1 MADQHDTVDDGQLLK
16 ILIKKR
22 GSVKFRLT
30 HLVKQ
35 LDAVEKDIS
44 SIEELQF
51 VEWKQKADR
60 MPLLWDEFAGIQCQI
75 ESLSDEPDQF
85 QERVDFENKYDR
97 CLARLKQLLKKS
109 SEVESI
115 KSVKSCGS
123 NQTSASVKESIK
135 SDAGS
140 NKSENAYK
148 ALKER
153 YNNEKVL
160 VHQHIQGIFNIEKIM
175 RESASELRKIIDTL
189 SKHLRSIVQLGQP
202 IDNWDALIIFI
213 VTSKLPKVTNQ
224 DWEKQNKKFRGPTI
238 EKFREFLI
246 DRADFLQTIESKNQE
261 KAAEKFESKHN
272 RIGQTRGCGIFNKLS
287 VNERID
293 KAKQLRLCLNC
304 LKPGHFSTVCRA
316 NTCKRCNYKH
326 HVLLH
331 KETSRSNLAT
341 ELESAH
347 SANDAG
353 EAPRNSND
361 TFEQPSNSNGGER
374 AETASVAISVFSSN
388 NFVLLSTA
396 SVIVR
401 GKHGKSAIVRAV
413 LDSGSQSSYLT
424 SDKLWLE
431 KIDWDSALSPELGK
445 QWLKLKNSL
454 MELNKIQINRKVICD
469 DAMKVELHGFSD
481 ASAEAYGAAIYNQF
495 YGKIGAALRYGGL
508 EVSNIDSKKPVL
520 NETHN
525 DRIHTRKYR
534 GQPRITGN
542 IVNHIPNVHVDP
554 VNNIDFLEPPPLF
567 SFSEVTFNEIRDV
580 IDNLKIKNI
589 QPESRFSVGIVSL
602 DRHSHRVHGQYRTDI
617 ARTESLLDSY
627 MDMRIMRVN
636 AAKSFKLPNSAV
648 FGTCNS
654 TKKDVVI
661 LECVG
666 ITFYKHNTFFS
677 FPHDMDLSP
686 PSQFR
691 PENPKHWIQSSKTSY
706 HHYHS
711 GLALDSEGI
720 VKAAYRLSHPETE
733 SYKNLAPTKGSN
745 SAKGHTLLLWFLPQR
760 KQPGERPD
768 DVNCCSCGSAMF
780 ELLPP
785 LLRVPPWLRCAA
797 EKISQSPLEPYRSRY
812 HAEIVFYLKDNFKNR
827 FKDFNEVVVVAQFV
841 VSPFMEIDIQ
851 RFATFVTQ
859 NFSEDI
865 IVTEMED
872 DYRKILRLF
881 REEEV
886 PHHTFPLPSER
897 NIHAVVRGVPVNF
910 SDTEIKG
917 ELDQRGYSPLHII
930 RLKRSGGAPMP
941 LVVVILPKT
950 GKSQQV
956 FNDHELLG
964 LAI

>member
-123 NQTSASVKESIK
+123 NQTSASVNESIK
-135 SDAGS
+135 SDGGS
-140 NKSENAYK
+140 NKSEVSARSRITHQNVNENLNVRLPTIDLPKFDGRSDKWLEFRDTFESLIHLNDHITDIQKFHYLRASLVGDAANILVSLEFSSYNYQNAYK

-272 RIGQTRGCGIFNKLS
+272 RIGQTRGLLSANASCVVCKKNHWISGCGIFNKLS

-374 AETASVAISVFSSN
+374 AETASVAISVFGSN

-401 GKHGKSAIVRAV
+401 EKHGKSAIVRAV

-424 SDKLWLE
+424 SDVC
-431 KIDWDSALSPELGK
+431 DQLG
-445 QWLKLKNSL
+445 
-454 MELNKIQINRKVICD
+454 
-469 DAMKVELHGFSD
+469 
-481 ASAEAYGAAIYNQF
+481 
-495 YGKIGAALRYGGL
+495 
-508 EVSNIDSKKPVL
+508 
-520 NETHN
+520 
-525 DRIHTRKYR
+525 
-534 GQPRITGN
+534 
-542 IVNHIPNVHVDP
+542 
-554 VNNIDFLEPPPLF
+554 
-567 SFSEVTFNEIRDV
+567 
-580 IDNLKIKNI
+580 IK
-589 QPESRFSVGIVSL
+589 
-602 DRHSHRVHGQYRTDI
+602 
-617 ARTESLLDSY
+617 
-627 MDMRIMRVN
+627 
-636 AAKSFKLPNSAV
+636 
-648 FGTCNS
+648 
-654 TKKDVVI
+654 
-661 LECVG
+661 
-666 ITFYKHNTFFS
+666 
-677 FPHDMDLSP
+677 
-686 PSQFR
+686 
-691 PENPKHWIQSSKTSY
+691 
-706 HHYHS
+706 
-711 GLALDSEGI
+711 
-720 VKAAYRLSHPETE
+720 
-733 SYKNLAPTKGSN
+733 
-745 SAKGHTLLLWFLPQR
+745 R
-760 KQPGERPD
+760 KQ
-768 DVNCCSCGSAMF
+768 
-780 ELLPP
+780 
-785 LLRVPPWLRCAA
+785 
-797 EKISQSPLEPYRSRY
+797 
-812 HAEIVFYLKDNFKNR
+812 
-827 FKDFNEVVVVAQFV
+827 
-841 VSPFMEIDIQ
+841 
-851 RFATFVTQ
+851 
-859 NFSEDI
+859 
-865 IVTEMED
+865 
-872 DYRKILRLF
+872 
-881 REEEV
+881 
-886 PHHTFPLPSER
+886 
-897 NIHAVVRGVPVNF
+897 
-910 SDTEIKG
+910 
-917 ELDQRGYSPLHII
+917 
-930 RLKRSGGAPMP
+930 
-941 LVVVILPKT
+941 
-950 GKSQQV
+950 
-956 FNDHELLG
+956 
-964 LAI
+964 